1 MSLVSFE
8 LVSTSSQK
16 SRSYG
21 ALLGLAIGDALGMP
35 TQSLSFEEI
44 REQFHKVKTFNEPS
58 ARHPYAAGLKAGMVT
73 DDTEQSLLVASLLTR
88 NKGEFD
94 QLEFAR
100 QLLSWEDSIRERG
113 LLDLL
118 GPSTKA
124 ALANLQAGMDVSLTG
139 REGTTNGAAMR
150 ISPVGILCS
159 SSNLDGLVR
168 KVIEVSM
175 LTHNTASALGAAAG
189 VAGVIS
195 GSIDGLSPSDAVTLG
210 IEAAELASM
219 HGAQDGGEIVK
230 RIKRAVE
237 IAGTGDV
244 EQLRK
249 EIGTSVKA
257 NESVPCAIGLFVI
270 HQSDPWEGC
279 CTAASIGDDT
289 DTIAAITGSM
299 LGAACGPERFPPSA
313 VNTVET
319 LNALNLRGVAEDLAA
334 LRH

>member
-8 LVSTSSQK
+8 VMSTSAQK

-44 REQFHKVKTFNEPS
+44 REQFHKVNTFNEPS

-124 ALANLQAGMDVSLTG
+124 ALANLQAGMNVSLTG

-168 KVIEVSM
+168 KVLEVSM
-175 LTHNTASALGAAAG
+175 LTHNTSSALGAAAAA
-189 VAGVIS
+189 AGVIS

-210 IEAAELASM
+210 IEAAELASI

-237 IAGTGDV
+237 IAETGDV
-244 EQLRK
+244 EQLRN
-249 EIGTSVKA
+249 EIGTSVNA

-299 LGAACGPERFPPSA
+299 LGAACGPERFPASA
-313 VNTVET
+313 INTVET
-319 LNALNLRGVAEDLAA
+319 INALNLRGVAEDLAA